1 MFAVID
7 KFSVIVLCNRTK
19 ILICY
24 NFSVGAARL
33 FQMTYLELAN
43 IHIPSYLARVPG
55 ISSEGWG
62 RRGGGC
68 LADYCSVPLKVSES

>member
-1 MFAVID
+1 MTVFAVIY
-7 KFSVIVLCNRTK
+7 KFSVMVLCKRTK
-19 ILICY
+19 ILIFN

-33 FQMTYLELAN
+33 RHMTYLELAN

-62 RRGGGC
+62 HRGGGVWQTI
-68 LADYCSVPLKVSES
+68 AQSP